1 MKNVL
6 IFYSNFYV
14 TMIDKLSLSIAPVR
28 LLDKMNVKKSRNALM
43 NVNINRDINLEK
55 VMGRNS
61 SRQLVQKHRV
71 RVRVEIGNYKRKK
84 LFKTPSQKKIQQNQ
98 NFTHI
103 SVMTAKNTIV
113 NCMYTWWIFIVFFTR

>member
-71 RVRVEIGNYKRKK
+71 RVRVEIGIYKRKK
-84 LFKTPSQKKIQQNQ
+84 LFKTPSQKKFNKIR
-98 NFTHI
+98 I
-103 SVMTAKNTIV
+103 SLI
-113 NCMYTWWIFIVFFTR
+113 YQ